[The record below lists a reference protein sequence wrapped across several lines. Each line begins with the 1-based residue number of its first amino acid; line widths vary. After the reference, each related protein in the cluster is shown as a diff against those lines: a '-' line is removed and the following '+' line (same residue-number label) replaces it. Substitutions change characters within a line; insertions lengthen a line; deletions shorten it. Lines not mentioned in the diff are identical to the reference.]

1 MLISKKIRSVCD
13 DKKVPLNAL
22 ANAINKTPGG
32 LNKILNRND
41 LKVST
46 LIEIARYLK
55 VPVSSFFEEENQI
68 DAIEKVFDTLKILT
82 KERMEK

>member
-1 MLISKKIRSVCD
+1 MISSKIRKVCD
-13 DKKVPLNAL
+13 DKKVQLNEL
-22 ANAINKTPGG
+22 AKAINLTAGG

-46 LIEIARYLK
+46 LIEIASYLK
-55 VPVSSFFEEENQI
+55 VPVSSFFEKENQI
-68 DAIEKVFDTLKILT
+68 NAVEQVFETLKNIV